1 MKNYL
6 VTGAAGFIGGALAQK
21 LINDGHNVYTIDNLS
36 TGYSKN
42 IPDGVV
48 FIEGD
53 VQDKQVI
60 AQLDDTKMDAI
71 FHIAGQSSGEIS
83 FENPVYD
90 LQTNTQSTLLLLEY
104 AYRSECKKFIYASTM
119 SIYGDQD
126 ILPVTEE
133 HNPNPKSFYAV
144 GKLASENY
152 LKIYSQFGINCSAIR
167 LFSVYGPGQNMDNL
181 KQGMISIFLAQALK
195 ENKITVKGSTDRFR
209 DFVYID
215 DAVESFIKA
224 LELDQDFQTINICS
238 GVKLTINDLL
248 KSITAGVGDKI
259 DIDIQNGTKGD
270 QFGIYGDNTK
280 AATILN
286 WQPKVNFKEG
296 SRLMYNW
303 AKINRK

>member
-6 VTGAAGFIGGALAQK
+6 VTGAAGFIGSALAKK
-21 LINDGHNVYTIDNLS
+21 LISQGHAVYTVDNLS
-36 TGYSKN
+36 TGYAEN
-42 IPDGVV
+42 IPKGVV
-48 FIEGD
+48 FLEGD
-53 VQDKQVI
+53 VQNKQVI
-60 AQLDDTKMDAI
+60 AQLDDIKMDAI

-104 AYRSECKKFIYASTM
+104 AHRSKCKKFIYASTM

-133 HNPNPKSFYAV
+133 HKPNPKSFYAV

-152 LKIYSQFGINCSAIR
+152 LKIYSQFGINCSALR
-167 LFSVYGPGQNMDNL
+167 LFNVYGPGQNMDNL
-181 KQGMISIFLAQALK
+181 KQGMISIFLAQSLN
-195 ENKITVKGSTDRFR
+195 ENKITVKGSTERFR

-215 DAVESFIKA
+215 DVVAAFIKT
-224 LELDQDFQTINICS
+224 LEVNLDFQTLNICS
-238 GVKLTINDLL
+238 GTKITINELL
-248 KSITAGVGDKI
+248 ESIGEDFQNKI
-259 DIDIQNGTKGD
+259 DIAVQAGTKGD

-280 AATILN
+280 AATILK

-296 SRLMYNW
+296 SQLMYNW
-303 AKINRK
+303 AKQNRK